1 MFLAESDIFMISP
14 GFKIVPSSPLSSSVV
29 QGVTVSYKLEIVLP
43 SYRVN
48 PAALD
53 LSNSYSSNTTRA
65 NDLVNSQ
72 VISFTSITPSQITTS
87 GNSKIITLNST
98 QRSSTG
104 FTELKAAFDNGY
116 IGDGPNFD
124 NDIATDL
131 VWVLEPEGS
140 TANLASEKTS
150 IPKEYRII
158 NIEEKEGGTHGISAV
173 DRVSLDIVVSNQGL
187 ILDIA
192 MLSLALVVEGVPN
205 LFTE

>member
-1 MFLAESDIFMISP
+1 MFTGALDTETVTFTTGLEGTILKPVDIIKISDSARNTKRYCGRCHVNTSNGVITIDDDDF
-14 GFKIVPSSPLSSSVV
+14 SPLSSSVV

-131 VWVLEPEGS
+131 VWVLE
-140 TANLASEKTS
+140 
-150 IPKEYRII
+150 YR
-158 NIEEKEGGTHGISAV
+158 
-173 DRVSLDIVVSNQGL
+173 RLYC
-187 ILDIA
+187 
-192 MLSLALVVEGVPN
+192 
-205 LFTE
+205 